1 MNTKNKGGRP
11 KGVTSTNSQRRARV
25 ADRVLAQAEIT
36 PLDVMVKTMA
46 KRWKAGDEAG
56 ACAIA
61 KDCAPYLH
69 ARLAS
74 TTLKGDDQNP
84 LFGLKLPSTEELK
97 VLVRGTGMLEESN

>member
-1 MNTKNKGGRP
+1 MSTKNMGGRP
-11 KGVTSTNSQRRARV
+11 KGVASANSQRRARV

-36 PLDVMVKTMA
+36 PLEVMVNTMTE
-46 KRWKAGDEAG
+46 RWKADDKAG

-74 TTLKGDDQNP
+74 TTLKGDEQNP
-84 LFGLKLPSTEELK
+84 LFGLKYPSAAELK
-97 VLVRGTGMLEESN
+97 AIVRGTRT

>member
-1 MNTKNKGGRP
+1 MTTKNMGGRP
-11 KGVTSTNSQRRARV
+11 KGVASANSQRRARV

-36 PLDVMVKTMA
+36 PLEVMVKTMA
-46 KRWKAGDEAG
+46 KRWEAGDEVG

-74 TTLKGDDQNP
+74 TTLKGDSENP
-84 LFGLKLPSTEELK
+84 LLLGLNFPSTAELK
-97 VLVRGTGMLEESN
+97 AMVRGANT

>member
-1 MNTKNKGGRP
+1 MTEKNKGGRP
-11 KGVTSTNSQRRARV
+11 KGVASANSQRRARV

-36 PLDVMVKTMA
+36 PLDVMVQTMNE
-46 KRWKAGDEAG
+46 RWKDGDKAG

-74 TTLKGDDQNP
+74 TTLKGDSENP
-84 LFGLKLPSTEELK
+84 LLLSLSLPSVEKLK
-97 VLVRGTGMLEESN
+97 AAVRGTGT